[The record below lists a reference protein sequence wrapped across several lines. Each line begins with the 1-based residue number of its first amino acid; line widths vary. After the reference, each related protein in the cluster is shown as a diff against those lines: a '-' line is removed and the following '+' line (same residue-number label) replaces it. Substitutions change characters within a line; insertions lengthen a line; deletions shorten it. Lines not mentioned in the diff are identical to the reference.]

1 MPTTKKVRVRKAVKR
16 TNNAAKS
23 KVNVIVNVNSGN
35 RKKVIG
41 RAKSTSAM
49 MPSVAPPPVIIP
61 PSITSPPAAHNS
73 LTDGHVQYLHHLTS
87 SMVNLLRQPQAQT
100 TVAPQP
106 AFTSP
111 EPVQGNLAKPTD
123 DLPEPLKPE
132 IPVDVKKEWVD
143 PATETRG
150 RSLFTRGATRSETPP
165 HRRVA
170 SSPSSSSPPA
180 RSPTQTPR
188 PHNKAAY
195 IRHFASDYGIT
206 GLQNFN
212 MDQLQRVFNA
222 SNKAAEADAI
232 KLQRKRA

>member
-1 MPTTKKVRVRKAVKR
+1 MPSTKKVRVRKAVVMTQAKR

-23 KVNVIVNVNSGN
+23 KVNVVVNVNSGN
-35 RKKVIG
+35 RKKIIG

-49 MPSVAPPPVIIP
+49 VPSVAPPSIINA
-61 PSITSPPAAHNS
+61 PPAAHNS

-150 RSLFTRGATRSETPP
+150 RSLFTRGATRSVSPVH
-165 HRRVA
+165 HR
-170 SSPSSSSPPA
+170 SPSSSMSPPA

-188 PHNKAAY
+188 PRTKDEY
-195 IRHFASDYGIT
+195 IHHFVNDYGIK
-206 GLQNFN
+206 GLKNFN
-212 MDQLQRVFNA
+212 VAQLERIFDA
-222 SNKAAEADAI
+222 RDKTAEASAI
-232 KLQRKRA
+232 KRQRKGA